1 MKIVLVIIICYLL
14 GSIPFGYIIG
24 KLFKKTDIR
33 EYGSGNIG
41 TTNAF
46 RILGPSLASLVLIGD
61 IGKGIFS
68 IYLVRFLNI
77 DNLFI
82 LTIAGLAVIFGHD
95 WSLFLRFKGGK
106 GVATTFGVIFSFN
119 LVISILAVIV
129 WVIIIIF
136 TKYASLASISSLTAV
151 VIFMILL
158 KQPYEY
164 VIFSIIILILTVFRH
179 KENIKRLRLGKEK
192 KFGEKIKIIKEKQ
205 MLK

>member
-1 MKIVLVIIICYLL
+1 MKIILVIIICYLL
-14 GSIPFGYIIG
+14 GSVPFGYIVG
-24 KLFKKTDIR
+24 KLFKKIDIR

-41 TTNAF
+41 ATNAF
-46 RILGPSLASLVLIGD
+46 RILGPVLASLVLIGD
-61 IGKGIFS
+61 IGKGVFS

-77 DNLFI
+77 DSLFI
-82 LTIAGLAVIFGHD
+82 LIIAGLAVICGHD

-164 VIFSIIILILTVFRH
+164 VIFSIIILILTVFKH

-192 KFGEKIKIIKEKQ
+192 KFGEKIEIRKD
-205 MLK
+205 

>member
-82 LTIAGLAVIFGHD
+82 LTIAGLAVICGHD